1 MPRKKHAEIYGGD
14 RFREYEA
21 RLEERLAQ
29 AEQRLSRG
37 KNKHMHYA
45 EYRAFKQ
52 ALDDFH
58 DVFPEYYMRWT
69 TTSIKPMAELTP
81 GDIPRGI
88 DPDRLATDLQGKVY

>member
-52 ALDDFH
+52 ALDTFTMSFQNIICDG
-58 DVFPEYYMRWT
+58 
-69 TTSIKPMAELTP
+69 L
-81 GDIPRGI
+81 
-88 DPDRLATDLQGKVY
+88 LLQ